1 MAMQWQWQCNGSGNS
16 NAMAMATVKV
26 TIPKTETVTITVTS
40 TITETVTIKV
50 TLAMTIKVMIL
61 TEERARSR
69 KTAHLF
75 LSYLPSRC
83 LPQVAVHS
91 KAAVG
96 QIFSRAFLTMRL
108 KYFPNGFP
116 TSRRNSAKKKMICGK
131 YGSLF
136 I

>member
-1 MAMQWQWQCNGSGNS
+1 
-16 NAMAMATVKV
+16 MAMATVKV

-96 QIFSRAFLTMRL
+96 QIFR
-108 KYFPNGFP
+108 G
-116 TSRRNSAKKKMICGK
+116 
-131 YGSLF
+131 LF
-136 I
+136 